1 MNAKKFYITLI
12 VIIVLLVIATAGVFY
27 GANVML
33 KRSSTKL
40 SQLKV
45 ENAVLEQNEKVY
57 QKAKN
62 DLIKYQDLQSAVNEA
77 LPKEKDQ
84 AKALKELIQI
94 GNTTGVKIE
103 KIEFTDSTLG
113 DKAKSTASTPAAAG
127 SAVTQAKPIA
137 GISGVQ
143 GIEMKVTLAG
153 ANTNTSI
160 NYNNFIEFLD
170 LVSNNR
176 RSMQIASLNIQ
187 PDLKKA
193 DLTINIFVKPW
204 MIYSKT

>member
-1 MNAKKFYITLI
+1 MNSKKFYISLI

-62 DLIKYQDLQSAVNEA
+62 DLIKYEDLQSAVNEA

-193 DLTINIFVKPW
+193 DLTINIFVKP
-204 MIYSKT
+204 

>member
-1 MNAKKFYITLI
+1 MNAKKVYFSLI
-12 VIIVLLVIATAGVFY
+12 VIIVGLLLATVAVFY
-27 GANVML
+27 GANTLL
-33 KRSSTKL
+33 KKSSNKL
-40 SQLKV
+40 SQLKA

-94 GNTTGVKIE
+94 GSTTGVKIE

-113 DKAKSTASTPAAAG
+113 DKTKPTATAGSAAG
-127 SAVTQAKPIA
+127 ASSAVTQAKPIS

-143 GIEMKVTLAG
+143 GIEMKVTISG
-153 ANTNTSI
+153 PNDKTPI
-160 NYNNFIEFLD
+160 NYNSFINFLD

-176 RSMQIASLNIQ
+176 RSMQISNLNIQ
-187 PDLKKA
+187 PNLKKA
-193 DLTINIFVKPW
+193 DLTINIFVKP
-204 MIYSKT
+204 

>member
-1 MNAKKFYITLI
+1 MNAKKVYFSLI
-12 VIIVLLVIATAGVFY
+12 AIIVLLVIATAAVFY
-27 GANVML
+27 GANVL
-33 KRSSTKL
+33 LEKSSSKL
-40 SQLKV
+40 SQLKT

-62 DLIKYQDLQSAVNEA
+62 DLAKYQDLESAVNEA

-94 GNTTGVKIE
+94 GSTTGVKIE

-113 DKAKSTASTPAAAG
+113 DKAKTSTSSPAAAG

-143 GIEMKVTLAG
+143 GIEMKVTLSGPNEKTAL
-153 ANTNTSI
+153 
-160 NYNNFIEFLD
+160 NYNSFINFLD

-176 RSMQIASLNIQ
+176 RSMQISNLNIQ
-187 PDLKKA
+187 PNLKKA
-193 DLTINIFVKPW
+193 DLTINIFVKP
-204 MIYSKT
+204 

>member
-1 MNAKKFYITLI
+1 MNSKKVFITLI

-27 GANVML
+27 GANILL
-33 KRSSTKL
+33 KKSSTKL
-40 SQLKV
+40 SQLKI
-45 ENAVLEQNEKVY
+45 ENAVIEQNEKVY

-62 DLIKYQDLQSAVNEA
+62 DLIKYQDLKVAVNEA

-113 DKAKSTASTPAAAG
+113 DKAKTTTSPTAAG
-127 SAVTQAKPIA
+127 TAITQAKPIS

-143 GIEMKVTLAG
+143 GIEMKITLAG
-153 ANTNTSI
+153 PNSNTAI
-160 NYNNFIEFLD
+160 NYNSFIEFLD

-176 RSMQIASLNIQ
+176 RSMQISNLNIQ
-187 PDLKKA
+187 PNLKKA
-193 DLTINIFVKPW
+193 DVTINIFVKP
-204 MIYSKT
+204 

>member
-1 MNAKKFYITLI
+1 MNAKKVYFSLI
-12 VIIVLLVIATAGVFY
+12 VIIVGLLLATVAVFY
-27 GANVML
+27 GANTLL
-33 KRSSTKL
+33 KKSSNKL
-40 SQLKV
+40 SQLKA

-94 GNTTGVKIE
+94 GSTTGVKIE

-113 DKAKSTASTPAAAG
+113 DKAKPAATAG
-127 SAVTQAKPIA
+127 SATGASSAVTQAKPIS

-143 GIEMKVTLAG
+143 GIEMKVTIAG
-153 ANTNTSI
+153 PNDKTPI
-160 NYNNFIEFLD
+160 NYNSFINFLD

-176 RSMQIASLNIQ
+176 RSMQISNLNIQ
-187 PDLKKA
+187 PNLKKA
-193 DLTINIFVKPW
+193 DLTINIFVKP
-204 MIYSKT
+204 

>member
-193 DLTINIFVKPW
+193 DLTINIFVKP
-204 MIYSKT
+204 

>member
-1 MNAKKFYITLI
+1 MNAKKVYISLI
-12 VIIVLLVIATAGVFY
+12 VIIVILVIATAGVFY
-27 GANVML
+27 GANIML
-33 KRSSTKL
+33 KKSSTKL
-40 SQLKV
+40 SQLKI

-62 DLIKYQDLQSAVNEA
+62 DLLKYEDLKNAVDEA

-94 GNTTGVKIE
+94 ASTTGVKIE

-113 DKAKSTASTPAAAG
+113 DKAKATGSNPSAAT
-127 SAVTQAKPIA
+127 SAVTQAKPIT

-143 GIEMKVTLAG
+143 GIEMKITLAG
-153 ANTNTSI
+153 PNDKTSI
-160 NYNNFIEFLD
+160 NYNSFINFLD

-176 RSMQIASLNIQ
+176 RSMQISNLNIQ
-187 PDLKKA
+187 PNLKKA
-193 DLTINIFVKPW
+193 DLTINIFVKP
-204 MIYSKT
+204 

>member
-204 MIYSKT
+204 MI

>member
-1 MNAKKFYITLI
+1 MNAKKFYISLI

-170 LVSNNR
+170 LISNNR
-176 RSMQIASLNIQ
+176 RSMQITSLNIQ

-193 DLTINIFVKPW
+193 DLTINIFVKP
-204 MIYSKT
+204 